1 MKCWKIWGI
10 WKIEIWSEE
19 LVDGHQTAPYQM
31 ELKSV
36 QPQQQTDESAIFL
49 VDLDQ

>member
-1 MKCWKIWGI
+1 M
-10 WKIEIWSEE
+10 WKIEIWNEE

-36 QPQQQTDESAIFL
+36 EPQEQSDESAGSL
-49 VDLDQ
+49 VYLHQ

>member
-1 MKCWKIWGI
+1 MLKIWWI
-10 WKIEIWSEE
+10 WKIEICSEE
-19 LVDGHQTAPYQM
+19 LVDWHQTAAYQM

-36 QPQQQTDESAIFL
+36 EPQEQTDESAGSL

>member
-1 MKCWKIWGI
+1 MKRWKIWGI

-36 QPQQQTDESAIFL
+36 QPQQQTDESAVSL